1 MPEQNLR
8 FASRLGMPG
17 QSNRGLIE
25 QAVDGQVH
33 ACAAKVSS
41 AIAASNSV

>member
-1 MPEQNLR
+1 MSKQHLR
-8 FASRLGMPG
+8 FTPCFVVPG
-17 QSNRGLIE
+17 KNACGLIE
-25 QAVDGQVH
+25 QAVDARVH